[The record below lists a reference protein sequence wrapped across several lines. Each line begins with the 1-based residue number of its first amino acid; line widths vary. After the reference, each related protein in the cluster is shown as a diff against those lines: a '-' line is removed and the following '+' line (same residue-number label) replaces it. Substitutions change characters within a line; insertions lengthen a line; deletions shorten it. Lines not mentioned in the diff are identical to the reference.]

1 VTTPKK
7 DYDVVVVGS
16 GATGSIAVKE
26 LTERGLDVL
35 LLEAGPDISDADFPP
50 PAEAPPNPLGI
61 GLGPRFSAALHG
73 QPVQARRAIFSPQ
86 VNPFLVNDWE
96 NPYSTP
102 RGNHFLWIR
111 GRLLGGRLHSYGR
124 VLNRM
129 SDYDFNAASV
139 DGNGEDWP
147 ISYDEL
153 APYYDRIEEFM
164 GVYGDQDGVPAIP
177 DGKPAHPPMLTM
189 AEKDFKERV
198 ESAWPE
204 RRVISWRYAAP
215 NLHRVPLGIL
225 AARKTGRLTT
235 RTDAVVRQITVNS
248 KTGRAD
254 GAIFVDRLT
263 KAEHRV
269 WADVVVLCAST
280 IESVRLLLNSACE
293 GHEAG
298 LGNSSG
304 LLGRY
309 FMDQCPSL
317 TFASIPHI
325 QGYEVDDAAPP
336 DPFYSPSGGVFI
348 PRFLNLGAK
357 TTPGFARGFS
367 FQGAFGRIPVPEG
380 QPAACGMMGF
390 GEMLPYYDNR
400 ITLAARRTD
409 AWGIRVPF
417 ISCTMRDNERALL
430 REQTRV
436 IREIFQ
442 HNGYRL
448 TFSGSP
454 LGLDSRHIWPDRDPL
469 SRLVF
474 RLSFPYSLTIGASI
488 HECGGA
494 RMGAD
499 PKKSVLN
506 SHNQSWDVPN
516 LFVTDSSCFVSGGTV
531 GPTLTI
537 MALTARAC
545 EYIANQHAD
554 GAL

>member
-1 VTTPKK
+1 MTTPKK

-35 LLEAGPDISDADFPP
+35 LLEAGPDVSDADFTP
-50 PAEAPPNPLGI
+50 PAQAPANPLGI

-86 VNPFLVNDWE
+86 ANPFLVNDWE

-102 RGNHFLWIR
+102 RGHRFLWIR
-111 GRLLGGRLHSYGR
+111 GRLLGGRLHTYGR

-129 SDYDFNAASV
+129 SDYDFKAASV

-153 APYYDRIEEFM
+153 APYYDQVEEFM
-164 GVYGDQDGVPAIP
+164 GVYGDHDDVPAIP
-177 DGKPAHPPMLTM
+177 DGKNAHAPMLTT
-189 AEKDFKERV
+189 AEKDFKQRT

-215 NLHRVPLGIL
+215 NLDRVPLGIL

-235 RTDAVVRQITVNS
+235 RTDAVVKKITVS
-248 KTGRAD
+248 AKTGRAD
-254 GAIFVDRLT
+254 GAVFVDRLT
-263 KAEHRV
+263 KTEHRV
-269 WADVVVLCAST
+269 WADVVLLCAST
-280 IESVRLLLNSACE
+280 IESIRILFNSACA
-293 GHEAG
+293 GHPDG

-317 TFASIPHI
+317 TFASIPQI
-325 QGYEVDDAAPP
+325 KGFEEDNSAPP

-357 TTPGFARGFS
+357 ITPGFTRGFS

-380 QPAACGMMGF
+380 TPAACGMMGF

-400 ITLAARRTD
+400 ITINPRRTD

-417 ISCTMRDNERALL
+417 IRCTMRDNERALL

-436 IREIFQ
+436 IKEIFDS
-442 HNGYRL
+442 NGYQI

-454 LGLDSRHIWPDRDPL
+454 LGLDSKHVWPDRDPL
-469 SRLVF
+469 SRLIF
-474 RLSFPYSLTIGASI
+474 RLSFPYSLTLGASI
-488 HECGGA
+488 HDCGGA
-494 RMGAD
+494 RMGDD
-499 PKKSVLN
+499 PRKSVLN
-506 SHNQSWDVPN
+506 SHNQSWDIPN
-516 LFVTDSSCFVSGGTV
+516 LFVTDSSCMVSGGTV

-545 EYIANQHAD
+545 EYIASQHAE